1 MLTALVLGI
10 ATSVAAAGYPAP
22 EKMPANPELTVRLGH
37 VLGLLSS
44 STKKSPETV
53 RILFY
58 GQSITTKAWTDQV
71 VEAWRKR
78 YPHARIVYENRAMG
92 GFSSQLLVRT
102 MEADVFPFRPDLFIL
117 QVYGSHIAY
126 DEVIS
131 AVRHRTTADILML
144 NDHIGAGG
152 VESIEGKDFE
162 AWSWD
167 QKMNRKYLP
176 EIAERHKCAVLDI
189 RGAWVNYLAGNQ
201 LEPKA
206 LLKDDIHLNEQ
217 GEYLMSTLV
226 AGALGKPARGRKP
239 GPDGRVTVRRIGASQ
254 WKNGRLEVPFT
265 GNLIEARLGQ
275 RTGGEAGVLI
285 DGQAPSALAGSYV
298 TTRASGT
305 PGVWWPA
312 IKKVG
317 RTAPWVAEEWTA
329 SCSAF
334 TDDEEDFSFTVRGSV
349 TGPDGSG
356 RAKSPFRSDSG
367 RVVIEPD
374 DWTFAYDLKVGN
386 KKAPDGYE
394 VKWRTE
400 LLGTDTLSGPGD
412 DWTVLAYG
420 LPIEAHTL
428 TLTVQGPAPDSL
440 ELRIHAPSPG
450 K

>member
-1 MLTALVLGI
+1 MLTSIVLAAVTSMASAAFPKPDDMALK
-10 ATSVAAAGYPAP
+10 PAFT
-22 EKMPANPELTVRLGH
+22 ARLGR
-37 VLGLLSS
+37 VMGLLAS
-44 STKKSPETV
+44 STGKRPETV

-58 GQSITTKAWTDQV
+58 GQSITTKAWTDKV
-71 VEAWRKR
+71 VEKWRKQ
-78 YPHARIVYENRAMG
+78 YPHARIEYENRAMG
-92 GFSSQLLVRT
+92 GFSSQLLIRT

-126 DEVIS
+126 DEIIA
-131 AVRHRTTADILML
+131 AVRKRTTADILML
-144 NDHIGAGG
+144 KDHIGAGG
-152 VESIEGKDFE
+152 VEPTEGKDFE

-167 QKMNRKYLP
+167 QKMNQKYLP
-176 EIAERHKCAVLDI
+176 EIAERHKCALLDI
-189 RGAWVNYLAGNQ
+189 RGAWVKYLARNK

-226 AGALGKPARGRKP
+226 AGALGKPPRWKAP
-239 GPDGRVTVRRIGASQ
+239 APDGRVTVLKVKATQ
-254 WKNGRLEVPFT
+254 WRNGRLEIPFT
-265 GNLIEARLGQ
+265 GSLIEAWLGP
-275 RTGGEAGVLI
+275 RAGGAATVFL
-285 DGQAPSALAGSYV
+285 DGKPPSSLEGSYV
-298 TTRASGT
+298 ATRASGT

-356 RAKSPFRSDSG
+356 RAKTAFHSNSG
-367 RVVIEPD
+367 RIVIEPE
-374 DWTFAYDLKVGN
+374 DWTFAYDLKVGK

-400 LLGTDTLSGPGD
+400 MPGTDVLSGPAA
-412 DWTVLAYG
+412 DWVVLAYG
-420 LPIEAHTL
+420 LPNASHVL
-428 TLTVQGPAPDSL
+428 TLVASGTPPDLL
-440 ELRIHAPSPG
+440 ELRVHAPPLN
-450 K
+450 